1 LAYPFENNKLSCS
14 CWARRFGAD
23 LRFHCR
29 RAAQDGRFSHYPI
42 LFDLIPAVIM
52 WGFAGF
58 CAPISGQVYTCV
70 QVVGKLAE
78 LTVIPAANF
87 Q

>member
-1 LAYPFENNKLSCS
+1 
-14 CWARRFGAD
+14 
-23 LRFHCR
+23 
-29 RAAQDGRFSHYPI
+29 

-78 LTVIPAANF
+78 STVIPAANF